1 MNEFWNTVI
10 GGIEE
15 KYIGEAASAYVKNA
29 PEEKTLY
36 KINRPQSTRK
46 KNKSLRIFG
55 GIAAALVITG
65 AVAIAAM
72 VIGNNKVSV
81 LSPSSVPAYS
91 EKIIPAEELYPF
103 TKLNEGYP
111 FNDSLYYEN
120 GNEGM
125 NYIFRMDETGEIYE
139 PYFRT
144 ESDKTSS
151 IFDKISGIRNINEL
165 TKVDTPDWARTKTS
179 EFYLLPDGR
188 LVEIYPVDIDGYS
201 ITDTED
207 SSDHYEAIF
216 YYTDANI
223 EAISVFTD
231 EELSNLVN
239 YPNLRKLIISS
250 EDSDSMISDKAPF
263 ASLSKLEVLD
273 ISEVKISAEIIK
285 ELPVLRRVAVDC
297 HSQPD
302 MEYLKTVPS
311 LKELNIYPPRGD
323 FDVTGISTLSEL
335 EAVTISVAV
344 SAFEPVPEN
353 VEGFEEL
360 ALLPELKR
368 LSLFSIGNEN
378 IGILGSLKKVEELVL
393 GECNVG
399 TLTFVNDM
407 ISLKTLLVRQCNL
420 SDFALTT
427 DNYTVEELDL
437 TFNEELYDFT
447 QLKAFKNLKKL
458 TIHSSMPVIYKDI
471 AEAAIAEFKELYPD
485 VETDIGINY
494 QEGEL
499 LSEDVIRTLEY
510 EEISEIPDISEIEAL
525 LSDFKDFSYGYVSC
539 KTVKDCISS
548 DYIITEEMID
558 NGMNAGNIYEGK
570 WYRVASGD
578 ITSQHSLFVR
588 LYEIFT
594 SEGITCLGLDNLY
607 RAKDGDIFLSEN
619 AGYDGGLL
627 GVDEIWLNEIE
638 KTEASTICLKL
649 SAFGDKDTWELEEDY
664 SDSFE
669 VILKNTTEG
678 LRIHS
683 LSSRAVDYLTWF
695 GADCGREVTWTAF

>member
-36 KINRPQSTRK
+36 RINRPQSATK
-46 KNKSLRIFG
+46 KNKTLRFFG
-55 GIAAALVITG
+55 GLAAALLITG
-65 AVAIAAM
+65 AVAIAA
-72 VIGNNKVSV
+72 VIIGNNNKISV

-188 LVEIYPVDIDGYS
+188 LVEIYPVDIDGNS

-207 SSDHYEAIF
+207 SSDQYEAIF
-216 YYTDANI
+216 YYTDANF

-250 EDSDSMISDKAPF
+250 EDSDSMISDKELF

-273 ISEVKISAEIIK
+273 ISGVKISAEIIK
-285 ELPVLRRVAVDC
+285 ELPALRRVVVDC
-297 HSQPD
+297 YSQPD
-302 MEYLKTVPS
+302 MEYLKTVPF
-311 LKELNIYPPRGD
+311 LKELNIYGRGAYT
-323 FDVTGISTLSEL
+323 VTGIGGLSEL
-335 EAVTISVAV
+335 EAVTISPAM
-344 SAFEPVPEN
+344 SASEPVPEN

-399 TLTFVNDM
+399 TLTFINDM
-407 ISLKTLLVRQCNL
+407 TSLKTLLVRQCNL

-437 TFNEELYDFT
+437 SYNEELYDFT

-458 TIHSSMPVIYKDI
+458 TIHSSMPVIYKEI

-494 QEGEL
+494 EEGEL
-499 LSEDVIRTLEY
+499 FSEDVIRALEY
-510 EEISEIPDISEIEAL
+510 ETITEMPDISEIEAL

-578 ITSQHSLFVR
+578 ITSQHALFVR

-627 GVDEIWLNEIE
+627 GVDEIWLTEME
-638 KTEASTICLKL
+638 KTGDFTIYLKF
-649 SAFGDKDTWELEEDY
+649 SAFGDKDTWELEEDFN
-664 SDSFE
+664 DSFE

-695 GADCGREVTWTAF
+695 GADCGREVAWTAF